1 MDYMIS
7 EVAISESGI
16 ESSDKSF
23 KWLYDNSQRVGM
35 LFRDSIEEFY
45 QNYIDSPDK
54 MYRYVINP
62 EWAEASK
69 NMRMRFT
76 VLEIDS
82 DYVLIPLKMIDPI
95 GHDRYFS
102 LSMEPISYNR
112 ISDNEVKA
120 VNIMKQFDCVKYI
133 AVPELEV
140 GDEVDNNYYNLPEDF
155 KEMDRSKW
163 RSKRGVNKLMQIVDF
178 NPHAE
183 LIPGIEEQVL
193 TVNGI
198 WDDIKMSKDKK
209 LKLSKKTD
217 QALAKLS
224 LNNQS
229 LYIYSF
235 SYHEKMIGYSI
246 AVIILDKYI
255 ALLSTKQITNNYQAL
270 VDYIGEDTEE
280 LQMIH
285 RHLSSYM
292 QYMIHKD
299 AFQERGFHGVYNY
312 GDTKIKGLKDFK
324 LDYYA
329 HRFSYNR
336 YSLDDYLI
344 RRNQIAESV

>member
-1 MDYMIS
+1 MDYMIQEIAVS
-7 EVAISESGI
+7 YSDI
-16 ESSDKSF
+16 ENSDKSY
-23 KWLYDNSQRVGM
+23 KWLWDNTQRVGIS
-35 LFRDSIEEFY
+35 FRNLVEEFY
-45 QNYIDSPDK
+45 KKYIDSPDK

-69 NMRMRFT
+69 NMRMRFI
-76 VLEIDS
+76 VISIKD
-82 DYVLIPLKMIDPI
+82 DYILVPMKMIDPI
-95 GHDRYFS
+95 GYDRYFS
-102 LSMEPISYNR
+102 LSMEPISYSGSR
-112 ISDNEVKA
+112 DNEIQV
-120 VNIMKQFDCVKYI
+120 VRLLMQFDCVKYI
-133 AVPELEV
+133 AVPELEP
-140 GDEVDNNYYNLPEDF
+140 GDEVDNNYYNVADDF

-163 RSKRGVNKLMQIVDF
+163 RSKRGVNKLMSVIDF
-178 NPHAE
+178 DNHAE
-183 LIPGIEEQVL
+183 LTPGIEDRVL

-217 QALAKLS
+217 QSLAKLS

-235 SYHEKMIGYSI
+235 SYHGKMIGYSI
-246 AVIILDKYI
+246 AVVIVDKYI
-255 ALLSTKQITNNYQAL
+255 ALLSTKQITNDYQRL

-280 LQMIH
+280 LQMVH
-285 RHLSSYM
+285 RHLSSFM

-299 AFQERGFHGVYNY
+299 AFQERKFEGVYNY

-336 YSLDDYLI
+336 YSLEDYLN
-344 RRNQIAESV
+344 RRENDL